1 MEQEKNEKIRLE
13 ELQKKKDLEIL
24 LKKLQEEEMLKE
36 KENEELLLRQRR
48 FHQNLSMTQ
57 ENIPHKSGRKRNIL
71 ERTIFQNILC
81 WIPIGSRGPGQAG

>member
-1 MEQEKNEKIRLE
+1 MEEEKNEKIRLE

-48 FHQNLSMTQ
+48 FHQNLIDDSGEHSAQ
-57 ENIPHKSGRKRNIL
+57 EWEKTWKL
-71 ERTIFQNILC
+71 
-81 WIPIGSRGPGQAG
+81 